1 MRRNQLVALRVYGI
15 ALLIVALSFTQSSL
29 AQPANA
35 RASAP
40 GNSSRQLNTE
50 DVEATREQL
59 FKLLRISPKLTT
71 VIARDPSLLSDEQYV
86 SRNNPELEQFLQA
99 HPEVIRSPEFY
110 LFVPPSD
117 GRKFNRE
124 TRLEEA
130 VWPDF
135 GQRQLPQARLGPDF
149 LGLLVFLCILLSL
162 LWLIRV
168 LIENRRWTRIFS
180 QQSEAQN
187 KLFEKFGS
195 SEDLLRYMQSD
206 AGKRLL
212 EPIPIPA
219 SLASGAQWYTPLAR
233 VLTPVQ
239 LGIVLILVGS
249 GFLLLAGRGI
259 ADAVSLTV
267 IGVLSL
273 MLGVGLV
280 ISAVIAWGVGKHFG
294 LLPARVTLLE
304 PGVVSKE

>member
-1 MRRNQLVALRVYGI
+1 MRRNQPMALRGCGI

-29 AQPANA
+29 AQQANT
-35 RASAP
+35 RASAQS
-40 GNSSRQLNTE
+40 NSSRQLNTE

-71 VIARDPSLLSDEQYV
+71 VIARDPSLLGDEQYV
-86 SRNNPELEQFLQA
+86 SRSNPELEQFLQA
-99 HPEVIRSPEFY
+99 HPEIIRSPEFY
-110 LFVPPSD
+110 LFARPND

-124 TRLEEA
+124 SRLEEA

-135 GQRQLPQARLGPDF
+135 DQRQQPQARLGPDF
-149 LGLLVFLCILLSL
+149 LAFLVFLCILLSL

-168 LIENRRWTRIFS
+168 LVENRRWTRIFS

-195 SEDLLRYMQSD
+195 SEELLRYMQSD

-219 SLASGAQWYTPLAR
+219 SLASGTQWNTPLAR
-233 VLTPVQ
+233 VLTPLQ

-259 ADAVSLTV
+259 ADPVPLTV
-267 IGVLSL
+267 VGVLTL

-294 LLPARVTLLE
+294 LLPAKDTLLE